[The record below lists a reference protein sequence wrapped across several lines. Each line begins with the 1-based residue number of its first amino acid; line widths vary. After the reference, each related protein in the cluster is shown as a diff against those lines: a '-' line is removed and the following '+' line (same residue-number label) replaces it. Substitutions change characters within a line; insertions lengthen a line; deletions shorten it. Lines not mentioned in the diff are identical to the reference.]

1 MTKFHIHQAKYSE
14 GRMLSYGRYKE
25 SHRKRRLMWGLRKN
39 MVFPNTQ
46 SFFTIPNG
54 HDKGKS
60 DNEDKIEE
68 NTLVTTSTQEIWVA

>member
-1 MTKFHIHQAKYSE
+1 
-14 GRMLSYGRYKE
+14 
-25 SHRKRRLMWGLRKN
+25 

-68 NTLVTTSTQEIWVA
+68 STLVTTSTQEIWVA